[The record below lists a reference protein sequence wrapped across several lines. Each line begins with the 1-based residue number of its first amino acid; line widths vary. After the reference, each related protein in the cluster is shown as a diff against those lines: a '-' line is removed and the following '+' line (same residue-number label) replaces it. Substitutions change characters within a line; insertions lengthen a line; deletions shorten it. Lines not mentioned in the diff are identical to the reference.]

1 MNDSR
6 GMCHR
11 WAFGVDKFIGLL
23 GVKHMPPSIA
33 GMQCVNVNVIR
44 REFVLARHIPD
55 CEDIVHQRRGN
66 ELGGEQGRA

>member
-1 MNDSR
+1 MIL
-6 GMCHR
+6 
-11 WAFGVDKFIGLL
+11 GVCATDGLL
-23 GVKHMPPSIA
+23 ELTVHWASGVKCLPPSIA

-66 ELGGEQGRA
+66 KLVGEQGRA